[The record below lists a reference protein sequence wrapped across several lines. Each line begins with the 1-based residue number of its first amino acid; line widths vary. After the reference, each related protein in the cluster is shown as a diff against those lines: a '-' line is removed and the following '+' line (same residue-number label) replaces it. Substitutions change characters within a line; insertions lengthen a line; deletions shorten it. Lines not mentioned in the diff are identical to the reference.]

1 MTLAL
6 HLCDVFAD
14 RPLSGNSLSVVIHD
28 EPLDTTFMQALTGE
42 LRQFETAFL
51 SPTDQ
56 PGTFTTR
63 VFDLHTELAFAGHP
77 LLGAAAVLHSVHGTR
92 EREEW
97 RLSIHGREVP
107 LATTRGERPGRFIT
121 HMDQGVPAFLA
132 TADAD
137 QARRAACAFAL
148 DAGDLAPGVP
158 LQVVSTGLRYLVV
171 PIVSGL
177 DRARVVHPRL
187 QELLADLGAEFAY
200 LIDVRQRAGLALGE
214 RWLAR
219 GHRDRKRRW
228 RGRRLPGPPRPGG
241 ARRAHRAAP
250 GGVRRPP
257 ECPARHRPR
266 HPGGYHARRVVR
278 TGDHDRPRRAVHDRQ
293 RRRARARRRVALRI
307 RFRE

>member
-51 SPTDQ
+51 SPTEQ
-56 PGTFTTR
+56 PGTFATR

-107 LATTRGERPGRFIT
+107 LATTRGERPGSYIT
-121 HMDQGVPAFLA
+121 HMDQGAPAFLA
-132 TADAD
+132 TADAR
-137 QARRAACAFAL
+137 QAGRAASAFAL
-148 DAGDLAPGVP
+148 DVGDLAPGVP

-177 DRARVVHPRL
+177 DRARIVPPRL
-187 QELLADLGAEFAY
+187 QELLDDLGAEFAY
-200 LIDVRQRAGLALGE
+200 LIDVRQRAGRHWENDGSLEDIATGSAAGVVGAFLVRHGLADPGE
-214 RWLAR
+214 RIVLR
-219 GHRDRKRRW
+219 QGDFV
-228 RGRRLPGPPRPGG
+228 GRPSALHVTAHGTPADITRVELSGPVTMIGCG
-241 ARRAHRAAP
+241 VLSMTASGQATESAA
-250 GGVRRPP
+250 G
-257 ECPARHRPR
+257 
-266 HPGGYHARRVVR
+266 
-278 TGDHDRPRRAVHDRQ
+278 
-293 RRRARARRRVALRI
+293 
-307 RFRE
+307 